1 MNEHPVKKR
10 SAEND
15 QETPIESVVLPDL
28 VVKNVEVI
36 HQHQS
41 QHQQKSKTHHRAL
54 DKIGSVFGQ
63 PQFLYGQIVF
73 FTVWIVC
80 SNLAERNILPKNF
93 PIFDPD
99 YQGLEVASLLTS
111 TGVLV
116 YQTRQEKISG
126 EQSHLMLQLNLAT
139 EQKIAKLIS
148 LVEELRTD
156 LPNVK
161 NRYDVEAEMM
171 KQSIDPGA
179 VLEIIQHNLENSAPV
194 DVSTKHD

>member
-1 MNEHPVKKR
+1 MNKHPDKEIYADNTQKILV
-10 SAEND
+10 
-15 QETPIESVVLPDL
+15 ESVILPDL

-41 QHQQKSKTHHRAL
+41 QHQLNSKTHHRAL
-54 DKIGSVFGQ
+54 DKIGAIFGL

-80 SNLAERNILPKNF
+80 SNLADRDIIQKNF
-93 PIFDPD
+93 PLFDPD
-99 YQGLEVASLLTS
+99 YHALEVASLLTS

-116 YQTRQEKISG
+116 YQTRQGKIS
-126 EQSHLMLQLNLAT
+126 EERSHLMLQLNLAT

-156 LPNVK
+156 LPNVH
-161 NRYDVEAEMM
+161 NRDDVEAEAMM
-171 KQSIDPGA
+171 QAIDPEA
-179 VLEIIQHNLENSAPV
+179 ILEVIKHNLENSAPG
-194 DVSTKHD
+194 DANIKHD

>member
-1 MNEHPVKKR
+1 MNKHPVTER
-10 SAEND
+10 SAENNH
-15 QETPIESVVLPDL
+15 ETPVGSVVLPDL

-54 DKIGSVFGQ
+54 DKIGSIFGQ

-80 SNLAERNILPKNF
+80 SNLAERDIIAKNF

-126 EQSHLMLQLNLAT
+126 ERSHLMLQLNLAT

-161 NRYDVEAEMM
+161 NRDDLEADMM
-171 KQSIDPGA
+171 KQAIDPGA

-194 DVSTKHD
+194 DVKHD

>member
-1 MNEHPVKKR
+1 MNKHSVIKR
-10 SAEND
+10 SGEND
-15 QETPIESVVLPDL
+15 RETPVESVVLPDL
-28 VVKNVEVI
+28 VVRNVEVI

-41 QHQQKSKTHHRAL
+41 QHQQNSKTHHRAL
-54 DKIGSVFGQ
+54 DKIGAVFGL

-80 SNLAERNILPKNF
+80 SNLADRDIISKNF
-93 PIFDPD
+93 PIFDLD

-116 YQTRQEKISG
+116 YQTRQGKIS
-126 EQSHLMLQLNLAT
+126 EERSHLMLQLNLAT

-161 NRYDVEAEMM
+161 NRDDVEAEAMM
-171 KQSIDPGA
+171 HAIDPEA
-179 VLEIIQHNLENSAPV
+179 VLEIIQHSLENSA
-194 DVSTKHD
+194 STDASIKHD

>member
-1 MNEHPVKKR
+1 MNEHPVKEKY
-10 SAEND
+10 SENN
-15 QETPIESVVLPDL
+15 QKTPVELVILPDL

-41 QHQQKSKTHHRAL
+41 QHQLNSKTHHRAL
-54 DKIGSVFGQ
+54 DKIGAVFGL

-80 SNLAERNILPKNF
+80 SNLADRDIIPKNF

-99 YQGLEVASLLTS
+99 YHALEVASLLTS

-116 YQTRQEKISG
+116 YQTRQGKIS
-126 EQSHLMLQLNLAT
+126 EERSHLMLQLNLAT

-156 LPNVK
+156 LPNVQ
-161 NRYDVEAEMM
+161 NRDDVEAEAMM
-171 KQSIDPGA
+171 QAIDPEA
-179 VLEIIQHNLENSAPV
+179 ILEVIKHNLENSAPV
-194 DVSTKHD
+194 DDSIKHD